1 MKQMIKLLPKALIR
15 IIEVLAAAIR
25 APTPPSMHDDVKWK
39 CPWCGRIATQVRQS
53 ICDCR
58 QCDCGAIALG
68 APEGDWD
75 EVTDAAL
82 GIFRVSTRPE
92 SRGFDA
98 LLREDI
104 LLAGVEMREGVRD
117 PDMGHPWGWAYIYTW
132 FRRGPGK
139 EGGDSN
145 SLELALLN
153 DLSCSVGRAVPL
165 GRIISTNFEAQ
176 NALERSLIQAA
187 MDPACRPQFYRDLLV
202 SDLILIPNGPP
213 PEQYGPTALK
223 AGDSLAISPIVWNG
237 RQFIPVFSS
246 VLRVQAVVQSE
257 VPYIA
262 LNALELM
269 KIAKDGELT
278 LNTGAAYGKDFSRAE
293 IESLL
298 SGSIWE
304 PTDHYGSEGGTS
316 STNRIGIQPPKTLV
330 GALTRYFRKSKEV
343 KRAYLAHFSDPDGD
357 EKPHTLIV
365 VEADEGWESI
375 RAGADI
381 VATGLRLAD
390 SPVYFLQLT
399 GNGAV
404 EDYFKECKPFYEK
417 LNLGSPRP

>member
-1 MKQMIKLLPKALIR
+1 M
-15 IIEVLAAAIR
+15 
-25 APTPPSMHDDVKWK
+25 DDEVKWK
-39 CPWCGRIATQVRQS
+39 CPWCGSLATLVRES
-53 ICDCR
+53 VCDCR
-58 QCDCGAIALG
+58 QCDCGAIAIG
-68 APEGDWD
+68 AAEGDWD
-75 EVTDAAL
+75 EVTDEAIAF
-82 GIFRVSTRPE
+82 FRVPTRPE
-92 SRGFDA
+92 SVGFDA

-117 PDMGHPWGWAYIYTW
+117 PDMGHPCWAYIYTW

-139 EGGDSN
+139 EGGDLKL
-145 SLELALLN
+145 LELALLN
-153 DLSCSVGRAVPL
+153 ELSCYVGRAVPL
-165 GRIISTNFEAQ
+165 GPFSPVEWQKILMSFEAQ
-176 NALERSLIQAA
+176 NALEQSLIQAA
-187 MDPACRPQFYRDLLV
+187 MEPACRPQFYRDLLV

-246 VLRVQAVVQSE
+246 VLRVQAVIEGE

-269 KIAKDGELT
+269 KIAKDGEFT

-304 PTDHYGSEGGTS
+304 PTECYVSKEGTS
-316 STNRIGIQPPKTLV
+316 STTGTGIQPSKTLV
-330 GALTRYFRKSKEV
+330 RALTRYFRKSKEV

-357 EKPHTLIV
+357 EKPQKPHTLIV
-365 VEADEGWESI
+365 VEANENWESI

-404 EDYFKECKPFYEK
+404 ENYFKECKPFYEK
-417 LNLGSPRP
+417 LNSGSPRR